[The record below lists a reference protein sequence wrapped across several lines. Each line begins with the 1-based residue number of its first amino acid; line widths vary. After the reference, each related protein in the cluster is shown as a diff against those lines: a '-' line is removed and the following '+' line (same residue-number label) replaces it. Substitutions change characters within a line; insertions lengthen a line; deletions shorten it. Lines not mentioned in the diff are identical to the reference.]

1 MAPLS
6 QIIMVEEM
14 VRPKEV
20 FGGQGIWEA
29 GDSLTLLKSE

>member
-6 QIIMVEEM
+6 QIIVVEEM

-20 FGGQGIWEA
+20 FRGQGIQEA
-29 GDSLTLLKSE
+29 GDSSTLSKSE